1 MRGERRDAKFTLH
14 RAIDLR
20 HRQEPKPFR
29 GTPQSPKPHC
39 TRRLVARVRWF
50 LWCIYSPMIG
60 AVNAQN
66 DAYNKLTIKFTTC
79 FTVNNY
85 IYFNVDTDYTA

>member
-20 HRQEPKPFR
+20 RRQEPKPFR

-50 LWCIYSPMIG
+50 LWCIYSLMIG
-60 AVNAQN
+60 ADLATTSRCELQREFVGETGCDKDGWLQ
-66 DAYNKLTIKFTTC
+66 KLLLKK
-79 FTVNNY
+79 
-85 IYFNVDTDYTA
+85 